1 MKPQSLLLIIG
12 VLACASAL
20 SQTYASGPCKNL
32 LPDECAFYQRDNER
46 REAEKAA
53 QEVRRRQA
61 RQDDEESQR
70 SRKEAADSQ
79 QAQQAEARD
88 KARAVEAEKHA
99 ALTRQREADERAE
112 AAADRRAAAVSATAA
127 SNLKSKCGDDYKS
140 PRIGM
145 SIDRVRACV
154 TPVKLKGQLNRADGV
169 VSTFVGGNAYFH
181 VMEGR
186 IISWGKY

>member
-1 MKPQSLLLIIG
+1 MKIQSLVLVCGL
-12 VLACASAL
+12 LACTPAF
-20 SQTYASGPCKNL
+20 SQTYTSGPCKNL

-70 SRKEAADSQ
+70 SIKEAAEKKQ
-79 QAQQAEARD
+79 TQWAEAMG
-88 KARAVEAEKHA
+88 KARAEEAERHA
-99 ALTRQREADERAE
+99 ALTRQRDAEDRAYVAAERKAAGV
-112 AAADRRAAAVSATAA
+112 AAAGAAA
-127 SNLKSKCGDDYKS
+127 LKSKCGEDYKS
-140 PRIGM
+140 PKIGM

-154 TPVKLKGQLNRADGV
+154 TQVKLKGQLNRADGV